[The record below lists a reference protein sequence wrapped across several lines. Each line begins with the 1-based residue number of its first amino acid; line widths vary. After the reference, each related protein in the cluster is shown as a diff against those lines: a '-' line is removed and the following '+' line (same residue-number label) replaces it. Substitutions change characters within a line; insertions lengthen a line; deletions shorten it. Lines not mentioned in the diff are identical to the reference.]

1 MSIRADFPILQR
13 SSRGRPLVYLDN
25 AATSQK
31 PAVVIDAVNDYYQ
44 TCNANVH
51 RAAHELAEQATEA
64 MENSRRAVR
73 DFVNATREE
82 EIVFTR
88 GLLARAEAAG
98 RAVVALFRSEG
109 SQACAGAE
117 RCLVDLSRER
127 RFASLNFAKVDVG
140 ASEGLGGLAKA
151 CGVAKTP
158 AFLVFRE
165 GKVAHRSEGFLGA
178 ASAAQLARALQPF
191 TRPLSARERLAG
203 LAGDVREALADAGRA
218 VVASPVVA
226 AVVRRPLRAA
236 LGGLALGAAALVLR
250 QGSGA
255 VGALLRARRRAEV
268 EARARARQEAG
279 AGDEGG
285 EEDLDEVLG
294 PGGRAWRLERER
306 LRKRDLV
313 ERFRAENRIRRDGWA
328 AAKRAQTQDFA
339 RRTAAQLDR
348 LERGAS
354 LAQVRRLELDEGA
367 GLPLTAEALARRATE
382 RLEGVPGGILARD
395 SARSAELGG
404 SRAQARG
411 AAGAAAAAAARG
423 WGGEAAA
430 ESERG
435 RGRGFGPR
443 LGLGLGR
450 GRGRGRAR
458 DGTIPPPP
466 LPLLR
471 GTAGGRLRPSRA
483 PRCSGLRLRRTRGS
497 WIAGGTGWGRSSTG
511 SGSFRPARCG
521 RGSGTWRG

>member
-1 MSIRADFPILQR
+1 MARRRRPARQRARRPGQGAR
-13 SSRGRPLVYLDN
+13 GKRGRGGRARV
-25 AATSQK
+25 AAVGT
-31 PAVVIDAVNDYYQ
+31 P
-44 TCNANVH
+44 
-51 RAAHELAEQATEA
+51 QAW
-64 MENSRRAVR
+64 V
-73 DFVNATREE
+73 D
-82 EIVFTR
+82 
-88 GLLARAEAAG
+88 LLARAEAAG

-367 GLPLTAEALARRATE
+367 GLPLTAEVLARRATE

-466 LPLLR
+466 RSLFF
-471 GTAGGRLRPSRA
+471 GGRREGA
-483 PRCSGLRLRRTRGS
+483 SGLREH
-497 WIAGGTGWGRSSTG
+497 
-511 SGSFRPARCG
+511 PAARACA
-521 RGSGTWRG
+521 